1 MFTMN
6 CCQHYPD
13 DKLADL
19 ARLHWRG
26 LRFLIERAYDNTI
39 VRTASPER
47 MVHLEQVLANDGH
60 LAELSRKR
68 RQEMAEPAHG

>member
-6 CCQHYPD
+6 CCQRYPD
-13 DKLADL
+13 AKLDF
-19 ARLHWRG
+19 
-26 LRFLIERAYDNTI
+26 LRDYISGGSRFWVERAYDDTI

-68 RQEMAEPAHG
+68 RAEEAEPARG